1 MSGVSA
7 NASRPEQPLCNESVP
22 AHAVV
27 SPRTAGPFVIT
38 PDEDNGCVE
47 CCRVQGCLLRG
58 AFHGH
63 RTCKEGNDG
72 ERLVARQGEQLK
84 EELKSVSP

>member
-22 AHAVV
+22 AQAVV
-27 SPRTAGPFVIT
+27 SPRTAVPFVIT
-38 PDEDNGCVE
+38 PDEDNGCGA

-72 ERLVARQGEQLK
+72 ERSVAGRGEHSR
-84 EELKSVSP
+84 EC